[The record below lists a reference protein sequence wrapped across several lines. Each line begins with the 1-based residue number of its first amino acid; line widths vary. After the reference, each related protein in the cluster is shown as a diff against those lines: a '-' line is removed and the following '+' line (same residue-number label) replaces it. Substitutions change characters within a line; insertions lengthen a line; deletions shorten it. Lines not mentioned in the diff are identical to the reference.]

1 MLNKIVVYD
10 NERKQIGWAS
20 ENCNRLPRNEAS
32 WYVGFSFEKYKVLFE
47 HQLYFASSYIKKFLH
62 FR

>member
-1 MLNKIVVYD
+1 MLSCSISTIFYHFFFSVFASSNSWTDISMLNKIVVYD

-32 WYVGFSFEKYKVLFE
+32 W
-47 HQLYFASSYIKKFLH
+47 
-62 FR
+62 